1 LASYS
6 DITSALTKSVVD
18 LNADSLGGL
27 EIAHEGQNF
36 DPSPYSQ
43 FLSLFTLFGERISL
57 SKTTLDEVLGVY
69 QVTLKRKIEKNG
81 VNRGSFDS
89 IIDSILA
96 NYRHN
101 DEFVYNATRVVI
113 INSTRNNAR
122 NVDGWWTCDV
132 SINFKTDDL
141 RA

>member
-1 LASYS
+1 MASYS
-6 DITSALTKSVVD
+6 DITSALTQSIVD
-18 LNADSLGGL
+18 LNTSALGGL

-36 DPSPYSQ
+36 DPSTYSQ

-81 VNRGSFDS
+81 VNRGGFDS
-89 IIDSILA
+89 LIDSILG

-101 DEFVYNATRVVI
+101 DEFIYNDTRVVI

-132 SINFKTDDL
+132 SINFKADDL
-141 RA
+141 RG